1 MGIEVETKLKLCFFE
16 RAWRKDDKPQKE
28 IIRYDILC
36 ELHDTRKHPE
46 FVLSKTKNGAIV
58 KVKLDEDKIDEE
70 MKRRIKALPPDSY
83 FRTTKEIVFNMFKNI
98 LNSDEFP
105 GLSKASYFSM
115 PACKLKLNDDSYMYV
130 IELNFSNRNF
140 WFESR
145 PQCFGKVVGMPDDK
159 VAKLKEWEIDEVFK
173 YLECAVEIDDFNIDH
188 LTQTRFII
196 SVDGKHLLEE
206 ENKITP
212 NEDGTE
218 TNSNPE
224 YGKKDFFDVV
234 AKNYYVIKTYLD
246 VKRFGESEDNNKE
259 KGEVR

>member
-1 MGIEVETKLKLCFFE
+1 MGIEVNTKLKLCFFE
-16 RAWRKDDKPQKE
+16 REWRKDDKPRKE
-28 IIRYDILC
+28 IIRHDILC
-36 ELHDTRKHPE
+36 ELYDPRKHPE
-46 FVLSKTKNGAIV
+46 FVLGKTKLYGLPSL
-58 KVKLDEDKIDEE
+58 KFDEDKIKEE
-70 MKRRIKALPPDSY
+70 IKRRMEALPPDSY
-83 FRTTKEIVFNMFKNI
+83 FRTTKEIVFSMFKNI
-98 LNSDEFP
+98 LDSDEFP
-105 GLSKASYFSM
+105 GLSKASCFSM

-173 YLECAVEIDDFNIDH
+173 YLECAAEIDDFNIDH
-188 LTQTRFII
+188 LTQNRFII

-246 VKRFGESEDNNKE
+246 VKHFGESEDNNKE
-259 KGEVR
+259 KEK

>member
-1 MGIEVETKLKLCFFE
+1 MKMGIEVNTKLKLCFFE
-16 RAWRKDDKPQKE
+16 RAWRKDDKPRKE

-36 ELHDTRKHPE
+36 ELHDPRKHPE
-46 FVLSKTKNGAIV
+46 FVLGKTKLYGLPSL
-58 KVKLDEDKIDEE
+58 KFDEDKIKEE
-70 MKRRIKALPPDSY
+70 IKRRMEALPPDSY
-83 FRTTKEIVFNMFKNI
+83 FHSTHEIVFNVFKKI
-98 LNSDEFP
+98 LDSDEFP
-105 GLSKASYFSM
+105 SLSKASCFSM

-159 VAKLKEWEIDEVFK
+159 VAKLKDWEIDEVFK
-173 YLECAVEIDDFNIDH
+173 YLECAAEIDDFNIDH

-218 TNSNPE
+218 TNSNPD

-234 AKNYYVIKTYLD
+234 AKNFHTMIVYLD
-246 VKRFGESEDNNKE
+246 VKHMAEAEENTN
-259 KGEVR
+259 